1 MPHRGPRGEH
11 CRHLCAPDRAQTFTK
26 HFSVYLS
33 TPDHAGS
40 IHYLTV
46 TAAQNLAL
54 DEQARQRT
62 RRNLPPSPIAA
73 AIRSA
78 YTGRLTQAEL
88 ARQLGVAQNT
98 ISRWSTGEVEPR
110 LDDIVAVETA
120 CKLPRGFLLR
130 AAGYVEHDSTPEMA
144 IAADHRLDDARREL
158 LLAAYRAALK
168 QSKRDR
174 A

>member
-1 MPHRGPRGEH
+1 M
-11 CRHLCAPDRAQTFTK
+11 
-26 HFSVYLS
+26 
-33 TPDHAGS
+33 
-40 IHYLTV
+40 
-46 TAAQNLAL
+46 TAALKFANDDQP
-54 DEQARQRT
+54 RQRT
-62 RRNLPPSPIAA
+62 RRNLPPSPIAS

-78 YTGRLTQAEL
+78 YAGRLTQAEL

-110 LDDIVAVETA
+110 LDDIVAVENA

-168 QSKRDR
+168 QSKRDK

>member
-1 MPHRGPRGEH
+1 M
-11 CRHLCAPDRAQTFTK
+11 
-26 HFSVYLS
+26 YLS
-33 TPDHAGS
+33 THGVDEW
-40 IHYLTV
+40 IHSTTV
-46 TAAQNLAL
+46 TAAHKVAL
-54 DEQARQRT
+54 DDQARQRT
-62 RRNLPPSPIAA
+62 RRNLAPSPIAS

-78 YTGRLTQAEL
+78 YAGRLTQAEL

-110 LDDIVAVETA
+110 LDDIVAVENA

-168 QSKRDR
+168 QSKRDKS
-174 A
+174 

>member
-1 MPHRGPRGEH
+1 MRIDVYRGTHGGSNWVESRFVTSANSASAVAD
-11 CRHLCAPDRAQTFTK
+11 AP
-26 HFSVYLS
+26 
-33 TPDHAGS
+33 
-40 IHYLTV
+40 
-46 TAAQNLAL
+46 
-54 DEQARQRT
+54 RQRV
-62 RRNLPPSPIAA
+62 RRNVPPSPIAQ

-78 YTGRLTQAEL
+78 YAGRLTQAEL

-110 LDDIVAVETA
+110 LDDIVAVENA

-168 QSKRDR
+168 QSKRDKG
-174 A
+174 

>member
-1 MPHRGPRGEH
+1 MANPQTRTEALAYQVTPRKLVYRG
-11 CRHLCAPDRAQTFTK
+11 
-26 HFSVYLS
+26 
-33 TPDHAGS
+33 TPGVAVS
-40 IHYLTV
+40 IHSPPV
-46 TAAQNLAL
+46 TAASKLVHDDL
-54 DEQARQRT
+54 PRQRT
-62 RRNLPPSPIAA
+62 RRNLPPSPIAS

-78 YTGRLTQAEL
+78 YAGRLTQAEL

-168 QSKRDR
+168 QSKRDK

>member
-1 MPHRGPRGEH
+1 VTSVSSTSIAE
-11 CRHLCAPDRAQTFTK
+11 AP
-26 HFSVYLS
+26 
-33 TPDHAGS
+33 
-40 IHYLTV
+40 
-46 TAAQNLAL
+46 
-54 DEQARQRT
+54 RQRV
-62 RRNLPPSPIAA
+62 RRNVPPSPIAQ

-78 YTGRLTQAEL
+78 YAGRLTQAEL

-110 LDDIVAVETA
+110 LDDIVAVENA

-144 IAADHRLDDARREL
+144 IAADYRLDDARREL

-168 QSKRDR
+168 QSKRDKG
-174 A
+174 

>member
-1 MPHRGPRGEH
+1 
-11 CRHLCAPDRAQTFTK
+11 
-26 HFSVYLS
+26 
-33 TPDHAGS
+33 
-40 IHYLTV
+40 V
-46 TAAQNLAL
+46 TAAQNLST
-54 DEQARQRT
+54 DELARQRT

-78 YTGRLTQAEL
+78 YAGRLTQAEL

-110 LDDIVAVETA
+110 LDDIAAVESA

-168 QSKRDR
+168 QSKRDKG
-174 A
+174 

>member
-1 MPHRGPRGEH
+1 M
-11 CRHLCAPDRAQTFTK
+11 
-26 HFSVYLS
+26 YLS
-33 TPDHAGS
+33 TPAHADS
-40 IHYLTV
+40 IHFPNV
-46 TAAQNLAL
+46 TAAQKLSL
-54 DEQARQRT
+54 DDQARQRT
-62 RRNLPPSPIAA
+62 RRNLPPSPIAS

-78 YTGRLTQAEL
+78 YAGRLTQAEL

-110 LDDIVAVETA
+110 LDDIVAVENA

-168 QSKRDR
+168 QSKRDKS
-174 A
+174 

>member
-1 MPHRGPRGEH
+1 M
-11 CRHLCAPDRAQTFTK
+11 
-26 HFSVYLS
+26 
-33 TPDHAGS
+33 
-40 IHYLTV
+40 
-46 TAAQNLAL
+46 TAAQKFVLG
-54 DEQARQRT
+54 DQPRQRT
-62 RRNLPPSPIAA
+62 RRNLAPSPIAS

-78 YTGRLTQAEL
+78 YAGRLTQAEL

-110 LDDIVAVETA
+110 LDDIVAVENA

-168 QSKRDR
+168 QSKRDKS
-174 A
+174 

>member
-1 MPHRGPRGEH
+1 MYRGTPR
-11 CRHLCAPDRAQTFTK
+11 LAVAI
-26 HFSVYLS
+26 HFAL
-33 TPDHAGS
+33 
-40 IHYLTV
+40 V
-46 TAAQNLAL
+46 TAAQNLST
-54 DEQARQRT
+54 DELARQRT

-78 YTGRLTQAEL
+78 YAGRLTQAEL

-110 LDDIVAVETA
+110 LDDIAAVESA

-168 QSKRDR
+168 QSKRDKG
-174 A
+174 

>member
-1 MPHRGPRGEH
+1 MYRGTPHLAVAIH
-11 CRHLCAPDRAQTFTK
+11 SAP
-26 HFSVYLS
+26 
-33 TPDHAGS
+33 
-40 IHYLTV
+40 V
-46 TAAQNLAL
+46 TAAQNLSN
-54 DEQARQRT
+54 DEFTRQRT

-78 YTGRLTQAEL
+78 YAGRLTQAEL

-110 LDDIVAVETA
+110 LDDIAAVEGA

-168 QSKRDR
+168 QSKRDKG
-174 A
+174 